1 MKITEYAPKIFR
13 NLRKNVIKEEELM
26 ESFIPNLNMTG
37 MFNFKAGTGK
47 SPSFFF
53 FSDNNLLMLK
63 TLKESEKDIIFKKEF
78 LHKYFLYIHQ
88 NPDTLLMK
96 IYGIY

>member
-1 MKITEYAPKIFR
+1 M
-13 NLRKNVIKEEELM
+13 RKDVIEEEELM
-26 ESFIPNLNMTG
+26 ESFIPDLNMTG

-53 FSDNNLLMLK
+53 FSDNNKLMMK

-78 LHKYFLYIHQ
+78 LHKYFMYINE
-88 NPDTLLMK
+88 NPDSLLMR
-96 IYGIY
+96 IYGIYQVDIDND